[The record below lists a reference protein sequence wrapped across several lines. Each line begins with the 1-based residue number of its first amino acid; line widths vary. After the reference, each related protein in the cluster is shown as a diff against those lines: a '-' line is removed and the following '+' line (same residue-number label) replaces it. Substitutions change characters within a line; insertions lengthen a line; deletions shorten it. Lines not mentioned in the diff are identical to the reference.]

1 MLIITYKNQTMT
13 PAHFFSINI
22 KTGTPVLTLKNEDE
36 KTDPNYHVEEMNTA
50 EELLES
56 WKKNRDILN
65 NFGNY
70 RRTTTYWILEKE
82 ANCSTNT
89 QESSQ

>member
-1 MLIITYKNQTMT
+1 MT
-13 PAHFFSINI
+13 PAHFLSINI

-56 WKKNRDILN
+56 
-65 NFGNY
+65 
-70 RRTTTYWILEKE
+70 
-82 ANCSTNT
+82 
-89 QESSQ
+89 